1 MRRNTPAFRHG
12 EATSMIRKQTKRRA
26 LDENTWDSDCCP
38 RYSYAR
44 MISSG
49 NGSSKGP
56 LFCLF
61 LLSLGTCRT
70 MLMTGGFAAF
80 PACTLFEF
88 CTDIHPSPLRYVTKD
103 VPPTSVPLACALW
116 LVGTVMSTWTTAAEP
131 TQRNTSKRYFQK
143 RLRRTGRRQQGAWRK
158 RKMSSPSIGG
168 YLHSARL

>member
-103 VPPTSVPLACALW
+103 VPPTSVPWAGALW
-116 LVGTVMSTWTTAAEP
+116 LVGTVIILYAD
-131 TQRNTSKRYFQK
+131 QNV
-143 RLRRTGRRQQGAWRK
+143 
-158 RKMSSPSIGG
+158 SIPPIIACHIFA
-168 YLHSARL
+168 YHSHKPHQEIILKEEFSRAFEA

>member
-1 MRRNTPAFRHG
+1 
-12 EATSMIRKQTKRRA
+12 MIRKQTKRRA

-116 LVGTVMSTWTTAAEP
+116 LVGTVIILYAD
-131 TQRNTSKRYFQK
+131 QNV
-143 RLRRTGRRQQGAWRK
+143 
-158 RKMSSPSIGG
+158 SIPPPIIACHIFA
-168 YLHSARL
+168 YHSHKPHQEIILKGEFSRAFEA